1 MRTLVSGIVLAAAA
15 LVRAGQC
22 GRANW
27 AVGFEEESQPTSACS
42 QLAGELECQT
52 RNLCCYS
59 HARGDCIPSNVWQ
72 LDCTQFTVQSDC
84 DLLPSSACQWSGSSC
99 LRVCPFT
106 SSPQLLCQ
114 AMVFQALTNAP
125 AVPPTLA
132 PVLLPPVFTRYPTPP
147 ELPVVVGPDTDSPTP
162 PSVSITA
169 SPTLAVGTDSP
180 TTKLP
185 TIKPT
190 SRPTI
195 KPTSRPTSRPTSTPT
210 PKPTQWPTSK
220 PTKVATDSP
229 TSSKRTNF
237 VLMLAD
243 DLGWGDVS
251 FNGGFKTTP
260 FLQEMAS
267 SANTLQFSNFHSGSP
282 VCSPSRAAMLAG
294 QYPDRNCV
302 SGPTTGLYFQAQ
314 NNTPTMAL
322 DAKRAGYA
330 TLFLGKWHLSGVD
343 NDFIGRLGFDQWTGS
358 YGNILTYDAPCSCPE
373 VACKKACSPGECTTK
388 RVGST
393 SYCVASSGSSEC
405 ELGNNPDLF
414 TSDYPPFFE
423 CGMKTKTNGVVGS
436 ALMPRNTMA
445 CDFLVDKFEE
455 FLDSRNTRVPFL
467 AVINFHEVH
476 RPFAADPKR
485 RLECEAG
492 SKTCTYPPQKM
503 GTNSVASN
511 YYSVIESLD
520 AAVGRVRSL
529 LKQYALDQDTL
540 VVFTSDNGP
549 ETASQGGAGTATPFQ
564 GMKRSLYEGGHRV
577 PALIES
583 SKYITKPGVSPS
595 LASLVDLR
603 PTIRDILELENPA
616 LSLPREPVMDGVSL
630 LGLFKSPAGEWTR
643 PKDLLVCLQVT
654 YSNVVLG
661 RKVTV
666 CESYAY
672 IRADYKIIVTR
683 GAETKGHGMMFNLA
697 HDPGEATN
705 LAVKQSALFNT
716 LVQAGKAVVNNV
728 LSKYEA
734 VCGGFLSSAPMD
746 QEGGPLVT
754 SNYDAWD

>member
-1 MRTLVSGIVLAAAA
+1 MGTLVLGVL
-15 LVRAGQC
+15 LVAVVVQECTAEQC
-22 GRANW
+22 KRANW
-27 AVGFEEESQPTSACS
+27 ADGFGGESQPTAPCS
-42 QLAGELECQT
+42 QLVGELECQT

-59 HARGDCIPSNVWQ
+59 HVRGECIPSNLWQ
-72 LDCTQFTVQSDC
+72 LDCVQFAVQSDC
-84 DLLPSSACQWSGSSC
+84 DLLPSTACQWSGSSC
-99 LRVCPFT
+99 NRVCPFT

-114 AMVFQALTNAP
+114 AVVFQAFTNAP
-125 AVPPTLA
+125 AGGPTLA
-132 PVLLPPVFTRYPTPP
+132 PVLLPPVFTRFPTVA
-147 ELPVVVGPDTDSPTP
+147 ELPVVVATDSPATTPSIITASPDTDSPTTP
-162 PSVSITA
+162 PSIITL
-169 SPTLAVGTDSP
+169 SPMLAVGTGSP
-180 TTKLP
+180 VSQPATKLP
-185 TIKPT
+185 TRVPT
-190 SRPTI
+190 FRPTNT
-195 KPTSRPTSRPTSTPT
+195 PTLKPTSTPT
-210 PKPTQWPTSK
+210 KQPTSK
-220 PTKVATDSP
+220 PSKLATAAP
-229 TSSKRTNF
+229 TPSKRTNF

-251 FNGGFKTTP
+251 FNGGFKPTP

-267 SANTLQFSNFHSGSP
+267 STNTLQFSNFHSGSP

-314 NNTPTMAL
+314 NNTPTIAL

-373 VACKKACSPGECTTK
+373 VACKQTCSPEDCAVK

-393 SYCVASSGSSEC
+393 SYCMASGSSGSEC
-405 ELGNNPDLF
+405 ELGSNANLF

-423 CGMKTKTNGVVGS
+423 CGMKTKTNGVVES
-436 ALMPRNTMA
+436 ANMPRNTMS
-445 CDFLVDKFEE
+445 CDFLVDKFQD
-455 FLDSRNTRVPFL
+455 FLDSRNVRVPFL
-467 AVINFHEVH
+467 AVLNFHEVH
-476 RPFAADPKR
+476 RPFVADPKL
-485 RLECEAG
+485 RLECESG

-503 GTNSVASN
+503 AANSAASN

-529 LKQYALDQDTL
+529 LKKYALDQDTL

-549 ETASQGGAGTATPFQ
+549 ETALQGGAGTATPFQ

-583 SKYITKPGVSPS
+583 TKYVTKPGISPS
-595 LASLVDLR
+595 LVSLLDLR

-616 LSLPREPVMDGVSL
+616 LSLPREPVLDGVSL
-630 LGLFKSPAGEWTR
+630 LDLFGNPAGEWTR
-643 PKDLLVCLQVT
+643 PKDLLICLQVS
-654 YSNVVLG
+654 YNSLVLG

-672 IRADYKIIVTR
+672 IRANYKIIVTR
-683 GAETKGHGMMFNLA
+683 DAETKGHGMMFNLA
-697 HDPGEATN
+697 NDPGETAN
-705 LAVKQSALFNT
+705 LAAKQSTLFNT
-716 LVQAGKAVVNNV
+716 LVQAGKVMVANARSIGYHQ
-728 LSKYEA
+728 L
-734 VCGGFLSSAPMD
+734 
-746 QEGGPLVT
+746 
-754 SNYDAWD
+754 